1 MKRTFAVLGFEAIL
15 KRRLTMELEQA
26 EVIPGEKLP
35 STPSRESRSGI
46 LYIGMDLGCFK
57 TSIASTNGAREVVH
71 SIVGWPKDPVSR
83 KMLGKDIVFGNEAY
97 QHRLALET
105 VRPFE
110 KGALK
115 YLEEKEAGIP
125 REKLARYKEAARE
138 LVGHAVSLAR
148 PPKGTLVYGVIGAP
162 ARASILNKQALLE
175 ACKGTFE
182 SVMIVSEPFAVAYGM
197 NQFEDA
203 LVVDIGAGTTDLCRM
218 HGAIPSED
226 DQITL
231 SIAGDSIDEVASGL
245 IHKNHPGAQFT
256 INMVRDAKERLSF
269 VNDVNDKALVTWP
282 NAEGKPTSYDI
293 TKELKEACRSL
304 VPGIVQGLRQLVSTF
319 DAEFQRRMLQ
329 NVLLAGGGSQL
340 RGLDRLIEE
349 DLQQYGGGKVTKVHE
364 PVFAGANGALKLAT
378 DMPEEYW
385 KDVT

>member
-1 MKRTFAVLGFEAIL
+1 LALDEEIDMAMG
-15 KRRLTMELEQA
+15 QA
-26 EVIPGEKLP
+26 EVISGESL
-35 STPSRESRSGI
+35 STREQGQTRSGI
-46 LYIGMDLGCFK
+46 LYLGMDLGCYK
-57 TSIASTNGAREVVH
+57 TSIAATNGTREVVH

-83 KMLGKDIVFGNEAY
+83 KMLGKDIVFGNEAI

-115 YLEEKEAGIP
+115 YVEEKESGIP
-125 REKLARYKEAARE
+125 REKLVRYKEAARE
-138 LVGHAVSLAR
+138 LVRYAVSLAR
-148 PPKGTLVYGVIGAP
+148 PPKGALVYGVIGAP
-162 ARASILNKQALLE
+162 ARASILNKQALLD

-197 NQFEDA
+197 NQLEDA

-226 DQITL
+226 DQVTL
-231 SIAGDSIDEVASGL
+231 STAGDSIDEAATRL

-256 INMVRDAKERLSF
+256 INMVREAKERLSF
-269 VNDVNDKALVTWP
+269 VNDVNDQALVIWP
-282 NAEGKPTSYDI
+282 NEEGKPTRYDI
-293 TKELKEACRSL
+293 TKELTEACRSL
-304 VPGIVQGLRQLVSTF
+304 VPGIVQGLRKLVSTF

-329 NVLLAGGGSQL
+329 NVVLAGGGSQL
-340 RGLDRLIEE
+340 RGLDRLIEQ

-378 DMPEEYW
+378 DMPEDYW
-385 KDVT
+385 KEVT

>member
-1 MKRTFAVLGFEAIL
+1 
-15 KRRLTMELEQA
+15 MELDQLDTA
-26 EVIPGEKLP
+26 PK
-35 STPSRESRSGI
+35 SGTTTTKKAPEGV
-46 LYIGMDLGCFK
+46 LHIGMDLGCFK
-57 TSIASTNGAREVVH
+57 TSIAATNGTREVVH

-83 KMLGKDIVFGNEAY
+83 KMLGKDIVFGNEAFR
-97 QHRLALET
+97 HRLALET

-115 YLEEKEAGIP
+115 YIEDKESGIAQ
-125 REKLARYKEAARE
+125 EKLARYKVAAKE
-138 LVGHAVSLAR
+138 LVRHAVSLTR
-148 PPKGTLVYGVIGAP
+148 VPKGTLVYGVIGAP
-162 ARASILNKQALLE
+162 ARASILNKQALLD

-197 NQFEDA
+197 SLFEDC

-226 DQITL
+226 DQVTL
-231 SIAGDSIDEVASGL
+231 GIAGDSIDEAASAL
-245 IHKNHPGAQFT
+245 IRKSHPSAQFT

-269 VNDVNDKALVTWP
+269 INDVNDKAVVIWP
-282 NAEGKPTSYDI
+282 NADGKPTSYDI
-293 TKELKEACRSL
+293 TKDLKEACRSI

-319 DAEFQRRMLQ
+319 DAEFQKRMLS
-329 NVLLAGGGSQL
+329 NVILAGGGSQM

-349 DLQQYGGGKVTKVHE
+349 DLQQYGGGKVTKVQE
-364 PVFAGANGALKLAT
+364 PVYAGANGALKLAT

-385 KDVT
+385 KQV

>member
-1 MKRTFAVLGFEAIL
+1 MEYAETEAAGKGSSAAAVKDA
-15 KRRLTMELEQA
+15 
-26 EVIPGEKLP
+26 P
-35 STPSRESRSGI
+35 SGI
-46 LYIGMDLGCFK
+46 LHIGMDLGCYK
-57 TSIASTNGAREVVH
+57 TSIAATNGTREVVH

-83 KMLGKDIVFGNEAY
+83 KMLGKDIVFGDEAFK
-97 QHRLALET
+97 HRLALHT

-115 YLEEKEAGIP
+115 YVEDRESGMDS
-125 REKLARYKEAARE
+125 EKLARYKQAARE
-138 LVGHAVSLAR
+138 LVRYAVSLTR

-162 ARASILNKQALLE
+162 ARASILNKQALLD

-197 NQFEDA
+197 NLFEDA

-218 HGAIPSED
+218 HGAIPTED

-231 SIAGDSIDEVASGL
+231 AVAGDSIDEAAAAL
-245 IHKNHPGAQFT
+245 IRKAHPDAQFT

-269 VNDVNDKALVTWP
+269 INDINDKAVIVWP
-282 NAEGKPTSYDI
+282 NSEGKPTSYDI
-293 TKELKEACRSL
+293 TKELKEACRSI
-304 VPGIVQGLRQLVSTF
+304 VPGIVHGLRQLVSTF

-329 NVLLAGGGSQL
+329 NVILAGGGSQL

-349 DLQQYGGGKVTKVHE
+349 DLKQYGGGKVTKVQE
-364 PVFAGANGALKLAT
+364 PVYAGANGALKLAT

-385 KDVT
+385 KEIG